1 MAEKSC
7 LVDLFEFV
15 FNNIFILADTESEQL
30 DSDYVY
36 DESSGYGF
44 LLSFVHV
51 WKIILLLYMYRT
63 DWIISLSRYYYSS
76 SLGYYYDPASALYCS
91 AVSGI
96 W

>member
-7 LVDLFEFV
+7 LIDLYEFV
-15 FNNIFILADTESEQL
+15 LNNIFILADAKSEQL

-36 DESSGYGF
+36 DVSSGYGF
-44 LLSFVHV
+44 LLSLVHV

-76 SLGYYYDPASALYCS
+76 SLGYYYDPASGLYCS